1 MHDLKSRLRNR
12 ETCVGT
18 IVTLSNPVVAELL
31 SDAGFD
37 WLFIDVEH
45 SPLDWQAAQTLLQAA
60 RCPCVVRVPL
70 CDEISI
76 KKALD
81 IGADGIIVPQVNS
94 RAEAERVVRYAKYPP
109 LGARGVGV
117 ARAHGYG
124 PRFQEYVSRAND
136 EIAVIVQAEHIEAVN
151 HIRDIATVAGID
163 AVLVGP
169 YDLSTS
175 MGKAGQVTDPS
186 VLEAIARVKTECD
199 ACDMPLGIFGMTPE
213 AVKPYIQAGYS
224 LIAVGVDTVILA
236 NAAGQIVQ
244 QLTLDQ

>member
-12 ETCVGT
+12 ETLVGT
-18 IVTLSNPVVAELL
+18 IVTLSSPVVAELL
-31 SDAGFD
+31 SNAGFD

-45 SPLDWQAAQTLLQAA
+45 SPLDWQAAQALLQAA
-60 RCPCVVRVPL
+60 RCPCVIRVPL

-94 RAEAERVVRYAKYPP
+94 RAEAERVVQYAKYPP

-117 ARAHGYG
+117 ARAQGYG

-136 EIAVIVQAEHIEAVN
+136 EVAVIVQAEHIEAVN
-151 HIRDIATVAGID
+151 HIHDIARVAGID

-175 MGKAGQVTDPS
+175 MGKPGQVTDPT
-186 VLEAIARVKTECD
+186 VLDAIARVKTECD
-199 ACDMPLGIFGMTPE
+199 ACNTPLGIFGMTPE
-213 AVKPYIQAGYS
+213 AVKPYMGAGYS
-224 LIAVGVDTVILA
+224 LIAVGVDTVLLA
-236 NAAGQIVQ
+236 NAASQIVQ
-244 QLTLDQ
+244 QLEH

>member
-1 MHDLKSRLRNR
+1 MKSLCSRLKNR
-12 ETCVGT
+12 ETCIGT
-18 IVTLSNPVVAELL
+18 VVTLSSPAVAELL

-45 SPLDWQAAQTLLQAA
+45 SPLDWQAAQMLLQAA

-94 RAEAERVVRYAKYPP
+94 RAEAERVVRYSKYPP

-117 ARAHGYG
+117 ARAQGYG

-151 HIRDIATVAGID
+151 HIHDIASVTGID
-163 AVLVGP
+163 AVLIGP

-175 MGKAGQVTDPS
+175 MGKAGQVTDPA
-186 VLEAIARVKTECD
+186 VLQAIARIITACD
-199 ACDMPLGIFGMTPE
+199 ACNMPLGIFGMTPE

-224 LIAVGVDTVILA
+224 LIAVGVDTVLLA
-236 NAAGQIVQ
+236 DAASQIVQ
-244 QLTLDQ
+244 RLH

>member
-1 MHDLKSRLRNR
+1 LI
-12 ETCVGT
+12 GT
-18 IVTLSNPVVAELL
+18 VVTLSSPAVAELL

-45 SPLDWQAAQTLLQAA
+45 SPLDWQAAQALLQAA
-60 RCPCVVRVPL
+60 RCPCIVRVPL

-117 ARAHGYG
+117 ARAQGYG

-151 HIRDIATVAGID
+151 HIHDIASVAGID

-175 MGKAGQVTDPS
+175 MGKPGQVTDPE
-186 VLEAIARVKTECD
+186 VVQAIARVTAECT
-199 ACDMPLGIFGMTPE
+199 ACNMPLGIFGMTPD
-213 AVKPYIQAGYS
+213 AVQPHIQAGYN
-224 LIAVGVDTVILA
+224 LIAIGVDTVLLA
-236 NAAGQIVQ
+236 NSASQIVQ
-244 QLTLDQ
+244 QFH

>member
-1 MHDLKSRLRNR
+1 MHDLKRRLRNR

-31 SDAGFD
+31 SNAGFD

-136 EIAVIVQAEHIEAVN
+136 EIAVIVQAEHIEAVH

-199 ACDMPLGIFGMTPE
+199 ACNMPLGIFGMTPE

-224 LIAVGVDTVILA
+224 LIAVGIDTAILA
-236 NAAGQIVQ
+236 NAASQIVQ
-244 QLTLDQ
+244 QLTLGQ

>member
-1 MHDLKSRLRNR
+1 MKDFIRQLKNK
-12 ETCVGT
+12 ETLIGT
-18 IVTLSNPVVAELL
+18 VVTLSSPAVAELL

-117 ARAHGYG
+117 ARAQGYG
-124 PRFQEYVSRAND
+124 SRFQEYVSRAND

-151 HIRDIATVAGID
+151 HIHDIASVAGID
-163 AVLVGP
+163 AVLIGP
-169 YDLSTS
+169 YDLSAS
-175 MGKAGQVTDPS
+175 MGKAGQVTDLS

-199 ACDMPLGIFGMTPE
+199 AGNMPLGIFGMTPE

-224 LIAVGVDTVILA
+224 LIAVGVDTVLLA
-236 NAAGQIVQ
+236 NAASQIVQ
-244 QLTLDQ
+244 QLEH